1 MSALRLIAAHVRAFL
16 TLGDDVHTLADAVI
30 ALAERLEQLEARIA
44 EFDVAGAE
52 VPE

>member
-16 TLGDDVHTLADAVI
+16 TLADAVI